1 MPSGWRIREVS
12 VGHAVQGRFT
22 VLLPHTGDLWSAGP
36 TPSEGTMMSELN
48 EFRDRY
54 HRSVEAF
61 IQGDPDVQKPLWSA
75 RDDVTLANPLGPP
88 AKGVD
93 AVWQH
98 LDRAASLLSAGQDY
112 TFASI
117 AVVET
122 DDLAYE
128 VGIESNMVKLG
139 AATDRVPISLRV
151 TTDFRREDGE
161 WRIVHRHADPI
172 TEERSVQSLTQ
183 PADHHS

>member
-1 MPSGWRIREVS
+1 
-12 VGHAVQGRFT
+12 
-22 VLLPHTGDLWSAGP
+22 
-36 TPSEGTMMSELN
+36 MMSELN

-61 IQGDPDVQKPLWSA
+61 IQGDPDVQKPLWSS

-88 AKGVD
+88 VKGAG

-98 LDRAASLLSAGQDY
+98 LDRAASLISAGHDY

-122 DDLAYE
+122 AELAYE
-128 VGIESNMVKLG
+128 VGIERNIVKIG
-139 AATDRVPISLRV
+139 TATDQVPISLRV
-151 TTDFRREDGE
+151 TTVFRREDEE
-161 WRIVHRHADPI
+161 WKIVHRHADPI
-172 TEERSVQSLTQ
+172 TEERSVESLAQ
-183 PADHHS
+183 PAEHLSQG